1 MRKQI
6 TWILIAVLA
15 MMVVAACGG
24 GDKKEEAAAQPATT
38 EAASVEVAASPAS
51 DAANG
56 GKIYATACVACHG
69 PDAKGVTGLGKD
81 LTTSEWVGQQSDA
94 DLIEFIKKGRDA
106 SDSLNTTGVAMPPK
120 GGNPAMSEQ
129 EIADIVAYVRSIHQ

>member
-1 MRKQI
+1 
-6 TWILIAVLA
+6 
-15 MMVVAACGG
+15 MVRQLSGVVGAGGARRVGAAWRGG
-24 GDKKEEAAAQPATT
+24 EKKDEAAAPPATT
-38 EAASVEVAASPAS
+38 EAASVEVAASPAG
-51 DAANG
+51 DAASG